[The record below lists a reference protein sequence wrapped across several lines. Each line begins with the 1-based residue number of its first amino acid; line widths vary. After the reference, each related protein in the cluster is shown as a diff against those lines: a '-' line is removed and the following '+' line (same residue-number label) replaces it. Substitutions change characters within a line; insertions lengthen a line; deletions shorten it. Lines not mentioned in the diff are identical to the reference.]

1 MDINVPGGA
10 LSFKNTLIMKKVIQ
24 IGLILIL
31 NFMSSNFYGQDAPIH
46 TQTIKGTVLDKD
58 AQIPLIGA
66 NVIIGSVQPLMGTT
80 TDADGYFRIDD
91 VPIGRHQIE
100 ISYLGYETQYVSQIL
115 LTSGKEL
122 VLNLELLE
130 SVESLEEVVVKATVD
145 KTKPINEMASVSAR
159 TFSVE
164 ESSRYAAASFDPARM
179 AMNYAGVSVGA
190 TDDLFN
196 QIVIRGNS
204 PKGLLWRLEGIEI
217 PSPNHFGGLGGGGG
231 AISML
236 SSSTLSNSDFY
247 TGAFPAEYGN
257 AVSGVFD
264 LKMRNGNNEKRE
276 YSFMLGALGLE
287 LAAEG
292 PFKKGG
298 KGSYLVN
305 YRYSTLA
312 ALEAIGLNPAGDI
325 LPAYQDVSFKLNM
338 PTEKAG
344 VFGLFGIG
352 GYNVV
357 SGVAVADSTKWEDDD
372 DRYNF
377 IESER
382 RYILG
387 LSHNYLL
394 SENSYIKTQISASG
408 YYQIDDERFLDPSDN
423 YKEVVDYSDE
433 ASDNALRIS
442 SQYNK
447 KFNARNTLR
456 AGLILSQLDFSFKG
470 SERDEEQN
478 DELVTFFDKSG
489 NSAFLEGYAQWQHR
503 TPTNL
508 TLNGGFHY
516 SHFTLNNNY
525 AIEPRLGLKWDFK
538 KNQSISA
545 AVGLHSKLE
554 HLILYMGEG
563 ELPDGTPIVNS
574 KNLEL
579 NKSAQMVIGYDISP
593 MDNVRIKAEAY
604 YQHLYDVPTENNTE
618 TKYNLLVAEDAWDY
632 VVHDTLSSIGRGR
645 NYGVDL
651 TIEKFFANN
660 HYYMITGSLFDSKYS
675 PADKKWYNTRWN
687 SGYQLNVVG
696 GKEFPIGKKDNK
708 TLGLNAKFV
717 TSGGNRYTP
726 IDFEASLREDDQV
739 SIHERAFE
747 AKAGNY
753 LRFDIGISYKI
764 NLKGSTHSIMLDIQN
779 VSNNENLYGQ
789 FYNDDCNCLEKIT
802 QTGLFPFF
810 NYRIEF

>member
-1 MDINVPGGA
+1 MDSNVPGGA
-10 LSFKNTLIMKKVIQ
+10 MSLNTLIMKKI
-24 IGLILIL
+24 LFFASILIL
-31 NFMSSNFYGQDAPIH
+31 LFQINGQTQNLSNH
-46 TQTIKGTVLDKD
+46 TQTVKGTVIDKD
-58 AQIPLIGA
+58 SQIPLIGA
-66 NVIIGSVQPLMGTT
+66 NIVIRSIDPFMGST
-80 TDADGYFRIDD
+80 TDVDGYFRIED
-91 VPIGRHQIE
+91 VPTGRLQIE
-100 ISYLGYETQYVSQIL
+100 ITYLGYEPQFISQVL

-122 VLNLELLE
+122 VINVGLIE
-130 SVESLEEVVVKATVD
+130 SVESLDEVVVTAKID
-145 KTKPINEMASVSAR
+145 KTKPLNEMASASAR

-164 ESSRYAAASFDPARM
+164 ESARYAAASFDPARM

-312 ALEAIGLNPAGDI
+312 ALEAVGLNPAGDV
-325 LPAYQDVSFKLNM
+325 LPAYQDISFKLNM
-338 PTEKAG
+338 PTEKFG
-344 VFGLFGIG
+344 NFGLFGLG
-352 GYNVV
+352 GYNEAT
-357 SGVAVADSTKWEDDD
+357 GVAVADSTKWEDDND
-372 DRYNF
+372 MYNF

-382 RYILG
+382 RYVLG

-394 SENSYIKTQISASG
+394 SDNSYLKTQISASG
-408 YYQIDDERFLDPSDN
+408 YYQVDDERFLDANND
-423 YKEVVDYSDE
+423 YAEVIDYSDE
-433 ASDNALRIS
+433 AADNALRLS
-442 SQYNK
+442 AQYNK
-447 KFNARNTLR
+447 KINAQNTFR
-456 AGLILSQLDFSFKG
+456 AGIILSQMDFFFNA

-478 DELVTFFDKSG
+478 DKLVTFFDKAG
-489 NSAFLEGYAQWQHR
+489 ATGFYQAYGQWQHR
-503 TPTNL
+503 TTSNF
-508 TLNGGFHY
+508 TLNGGLHY
-516 SHFTLNNNY
+516 SHFELNGNF

-538 KNQSISA
+538 SNQSLSA

-563 ELPDGTPIVNS
+563 ELVDGTQIIKS
-574 KNLEL
+574 DNLEL
-579 NKSAQMVIGYDISP
+579 NKSAQAVIGYDIKP
-593 MDNVRIKAEAY
+593 AENLRIKAEAY
-604 YQHLYDVPTENNTE
+604 YQYLYDIPTETNVD

-632 VVHDTLSSIGRGR
+632 VRHDTLASIGRGQ
-645 NYGVDL
+645 NVGLDL
-651 TIEKFFANN
+651 TVEKFFAKQ
-660 HYYMITGSLFDSKYS
+660 HYYMITASIFDSKYS

-687 SGYQLNVVG
+687 SGYQLNLVG
-696 GKEFPIGKKDNK
+696 GKEFNVGKKGNK
-708 TLGLNAKFV
+708 TLGINGKFV
-717 TSGGNRYTP
+717 TSGGNRQTP
-726 IDFEASLREDDQV
+726 VDFEASRLEGEQIR
-739 SIHERAFE
+739 IHERAFE
-747 AKAGNY
+747 ERAGSY
-753 LRFDIGISYKI
+753 FRFDLGFSYKI
-764 NLKGSTHSIMLDIQN
+764 NLKGSTHSIMLDVQN
-779 VSNNENLYGQ
+779 VTARENLYGTY
-789 FYNDDCNCLEKIT
+789 YNNDCNCIEKIT